1 LVQEKAKV
9 QAWLPDEV
17 REYFSL
23 EKNEKLIKPKPID
36 NTNIIKSIFCFD
48 KQYIKEFTEDAQATL
63 KK

>member
-1 LVQEKAKV
+1 MKKSAYTRLA
-9 QAWLPDEV
+9 AIDGII
-17 REYFSL
+17 

-48 KQYIKEFTEDAQATL
+48 KQYINEFTEDAQATL